1 MATVTCRLY
10 RGRIFTA
17 ETYEGHTGQDI
28 TALEDFRILSL
39 LEGVVTYVW
48 TNTDYAG
55 YGVEITTTQN
65 TFNGTNVFDTK
76 VWYWHMA
83 TMPYVRLN
91 DQVYIATVL
100 GLMGE
105 TGNTTG
111 PHCHVEW
118 VAANGVSDLDEPFLT
133 GVPWQPIGSG
143 GAYFDN
149 DYDPDEPGPGPGPQ
163 PGDYIPSF
171 FTGYKPYN
179 RRSILRRKGR
189 Y

>member
-17 ETYEGHTGQDI
+17 ETYAGHTGQDI
-28 TALEDFRILSL
+28 TALEDPRILCL
-39 LEGVVTYVW
+39 LDGIVTRIW

-55 YGVEITTTQN
+55 YGVEVTTTQQ
-65 TFNGTNVFDTK
+65 TYGSMSVLGTK

-83 TMPYVRLN
+83 SMPSVTLN
-91 DQVYIATVL
+91 TTVVVANVL
-100 GLMGE
+100 GIMGE

-118 VAANGVSDLDEPFLT
+118 IDTSGNSTLDEPYIT

-149 DYDPDEPGPGPGPQ
+149 DYDPDEPPLPPGPGPGIGGRKLPIM
-163 PGDYIPSF
+163 Y
-171 FTGYKPYN
+171 Y
-179 RRSILRRKGR
+179 LRRL
-189 Y
+189 